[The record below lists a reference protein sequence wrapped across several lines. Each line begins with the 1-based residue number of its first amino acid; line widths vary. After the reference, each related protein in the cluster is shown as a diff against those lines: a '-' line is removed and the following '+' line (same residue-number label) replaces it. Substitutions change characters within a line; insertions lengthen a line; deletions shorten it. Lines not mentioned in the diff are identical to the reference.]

1 MQESPLTV
9 PAASSRTQFSAADA
23 RRGDWMVLV
32 SALCFATMPVFGTYA
47 YGAGVGLV
55 TLLAWRFVLSVVLL
69 ALIAALSGRMVRPPR
84 GTAVGLLGMG
94 GMYLVMSFI
103 YFQALRL
110 APVSTLTLLF
120 YTYPAVVTILSA
132 VLLRE
137 PLTRVKATALVLALA
152 GCTVV
157 LSPTE
162 LGDWRGAALA
172 LSASL
177 LYSGF
182 LVAGTPLIRRVEPV
196 LATLLILSVSAAGY
210 LIAALLT
217 GAATLPPSPGAWGS
231 ILGIVVIATVMSDLS
246 FFWGL
251 PRTGASRAAILSTLE
266 PVCTLGMAALLLG
279 EVISPGR
286 LWGGALIL
294 LSVVLIHRE

>member
-1 MQESPLTV
+1 MRMQESSLSV
-9 PAASSRTQFSAADA
+9 PSASPRYAPADA
-23 RRGDWMVLV
+23 RRGDWMVLF
-32 SALCFATMPVFGTYA
+32 SALCFATMPVFGSYA
-47 YGAGVGLV
+47 YAAGVGVV
-55 TLLAWRFVLSVVLL
+55 TLLAWRFVLSVALL
-69 ALIAALSGRMVRPPR
+69 ALIAVLSGRLVLPPR
-84 GTAVGLLGMG
+84 GTAVGLLAMG
-94 GMYLVMSFI
+94 AMYLIMSFI
-103 YFQALRL
+103 YFHALRL

-132 VLLRE
+132 LLLRE
-137 PLTRVKATALVLALA
+137 PLTRIKAAALILALA
-152 GCTVV
+152 GCAIV
-157 LSPTE
+157 LSPAE

-210 LIAALLT
+210 LMAALLT
-217 GAATLPPSPGAWGS
+217 GAAAPPSSPGAWGS
-231 ILGIVVIATVMSDLS
+231 ILGIAVIATVMSDLS

-266 PVCTLGMAALLLG
+266 PVCTLAMAAALLG
-279 EVISPGR
+279 ESISSGR

-294 LSVVLIHRE
+294 VSVVLIHRE